1 MEIVTI
7 LIKQVFIMFVLMAIG
22 FVAYRKQILSNQ
34 GTKDIGKLLLNVA
47 IPMIVISNFC
57 VEKSAEKTAE
67 LFESALLSFLCMALS
82 VAFAYL
88 AYHKKDRIAEFSTAF
103 SNAGFIG
110 IPLVQAIFG
119 SGAVFYISVMI
130 VLINVLQ
137 WTYGVYT
144 ITDDKSVMDFKKIMK
159 NPLILSVGIGIV
171 IYFLNIRLPK
181 IAMDIISSISAINTP
196 LAMIVSGVYLAQS
209 DLLNAM
215 RKKDAW
221 LLSLSRLIVIPLIVM
236 LVFRFLPFGST
247 AMKLSIL
254 LAGACPV
261 GSNVAVFA
269 QQYDKDY
276 RKGVEYVCVSTLLS
290 ILALPL
296 VIFVANLLFK

>member
-57 VEKSAEKTAE
+57 VEKTAEKTAE
-67 LFESALLSFLCMALS
+67 LFESVLLSFLCMALS

-88 AYHKKDRIAEFSTAF
+88 VYHKKDRIAEFSAAF

-221 LLSLSRLIVIPLIVM
+221 LLSLARLIVIPLIVM

-276 RKGVEYVCVSTLLS
+276 RKGVEFVCVSTLLS

>member
-88 AYHKKDRIAEFSTAF
+88 AYHKKDRIAEFSAAF

-110 IPLVQAIFG
+110 FG
-119 SGAVFYISVMI
+119 SGNLWKRRGLLHF
-130 VLINVLQ
+130 
-137 WTYGVYT
+137 G
-144 ITDDKSVMDFKKIMK
+144 DDRF
-159 NPLILSVGIGIV
+159 NQCA
-171 IYFLNIRLPK
+171 
-181 IAMDIISSISAINTP
+181 AMD
-196 LAMIVSGVYLAQS
+196 V
-209 DLLNAM
+209 
-215 RKKDAW
+215 R
-221 LLSLSRLIVIPLIVM
+221 RL
-236 LVFRFLPFGST
+236 
-247 AMKLSIL
+247 
-254 LAGACPV
+254 
-261 GSNVAVFA
+261 
-269 QQYDKDY
+269 YDN
-276 RKGVEYVCVSTLLS
+276 G
-290 ILALPL
+290 
-296 VIFVANLLFK
+296 

>member
-88 AYHKKDRIAEFSTAF
+88 VYHKKDRIAEFSAAF

-119 SGAVFYISVMI
+119 SGAVFYISMMI
-130 VLINVLQ
+130 VLINMLQ

-221 LLSLSRLIVIPLIVM
+221 LLSLARLIVIPLIVM

>member
-67 LFESALLSFLCMALS
+67 LFES
-82 VAFAYL
+82 
-88 AYHKKDRIAEFSTAF
+88 FSAAF

-221 LLSLSRLIVIPLIVM
+221 LLSLARLIVIPLIVM
-236 LVFRFLPFGST
+236 LVFRFLPFGSN

>member
-88 AYHKKDRIAEFSTAF
+88 VYHKKDRIAEFSAAF

-296 VIFVANLLFK
+296 VIFIANLLFK

>member
-88 AYHKKDRIAEFSTAF
+88 VYHKKDRIAEFSAAF

-119 SGAVFYISVMI
+119 SGAVFYISMMI
-130 VLINVLQ
+130 VLINMLQ

-236 LVFRFLPFGST
+236 LVFRFLPFGGT

>member
-34 GTKDIGKLLLNVA
+34 GTKDIGKRLLNVA

-88 AYHKKDRIAEFSTAF
+88 AYHKKDRIAEFSAAF

-221 LLSLSRLIVIPLIVM
+221 LLSLARLIVIPLIVM

>member
-88 AYHKKDRIAEFSTAF
+88 AYHKKDRIAEFSAAF

-247 AMKLSIL
+247 ALVRL
-254 LAGACPV
+254 PDGREGELPAGSYTYRIPAPQRED
-261 GSNVAVFA
+261 SQAVTE
-269 QQYDKDY
+269 K
-276 RKGVEYVCVSTLLS
+276 
-290 ILALPL
+290 
-296 VIFVANLLFK
+296 

>member
-1 MEIVTI
+1 MEIVAI

-88 AYHKKDRIAEFSTAF
+88 AYHKKDRIAEFSAAF

>member
-88 AYHKKDRIAEFSTAF
+88 AYHKKDRIAEFSAAF

-296 VIFVANLLFK
+296 VIFVANLLFN

>member
-88 AYHKKDRIAEFSTAF
+88 VYHKKDRIAEFSAAF

-181 IAMDIISSISAINTP
+181 IAMDIISSISSINTP

-296 VIFVANLLFK
+296 VIFVANLLFN

>member
-88 AYHKKDRIAEFSTAF
+88 VYHKKDRIAEFSAAF

-236 LVFRFLPFGST
+236 LVFRFLPFGGT

-296 VIFVANLLFK
+296 VIFVANLLFN

>member
-34 GTKDIGKLLLNVA
+34 GTKDIGELLLNVA

-88 AYHKKDRIAEFSTAF
+88 AYHKKDRIAEFSAAF

-119 SGAVFYISVMI
+119 SGAVFYISMMI
-130 VLINVLQ
+130 VLINMLQ

-221 LLSLSRLIVIPLIVM
+221 LLSLARLIVIPLIVM

>member
-7 LIKQVFIMFVLMAIG
+7 LIKQVFIMFVLMAFG

-88 AYHKKDRIAEFSTAF
+88 AYHKKDRIAEFSAAF

-119 SGAVFYISVMI
+119 SGAVFYISMMI

-221 LLSLSRLIVIPLIVM
+221 LLSLARLIVIPLIVM

>member
-88 AYHKKDRIAEFSTAF
+88 AYHKKDRIAEFSAAF

-247 AMKLSIL
+247 AMRLSIL

>member
-1 MEIVTI
+1 MEIVAI

-57 VEKSAEKTAE
+57 VEKTAEKTAE

-88 AYHKKDRIAEFSTAF
+88 AYHKKDRIAEFSAAF

>member
-88 AYHKKDRIAEFSTAF
+88 AYHKKDRIAEFSAAF

-221 LLSLSRLIVIPLIVM
+221 LVSLSRLIVIPLIVM
-236 LVFRFLPFGST
+236 LVFRFLPFDST

>member
-88 AYHKKDRIAEFSTAF
+88 VYHKKDRIAEFSAAF

-119 SGAVFYISVMI
+119 SGAVFYISMMI
-130 VLINVLQ
+130 VLINMLQ

-221 LLSLSRLIVIPLIVM
+221 LLSLARLIVIPLIVM

-296 VIFVANLLFK
+296 VIFIANLLFK

>member
-88 AYHKKDRIAEFSTAF
+88 AYHKKDRIAEFSAAF

-181 IAMDIISSISAINTP
+181 IAMDIISSISSINTP

-221 LLSLSRLIVIPLIVM
+221 LLSLARLIVIPLIVM

>member
-34 GTKDIGKLLLNVA
+34 GTQDIGKLLLNVA

-88 AYHKKDRIAEFSTAF
+88 AYHKKDRIAEFSAAF

>member
-1 MEIVTI
+1 MEIVAI

-88 AYHKKDRIAEFSTAF
+88 AYHKKDRIAEFSAAF

-290 ILALPL
+290 ILTLPL
-296 VIFVANLLFK
+296 VIFVANLLFN

>member
-7 LIKQVFIMFVLMAIG
+7 LIKQVFIMFVLMAVG

-88 AYHKKDRIAEFSTAF
+88 AYHKKDRIAEFSAAF

-221 LLSLSRLIVIPLIVM
+221 LLSLARLIVIPLIVM

>member
-88 AYHKKDRIAEFSTAF
+88 VYHKKDRIAEFSAAF

-119 SGAVFYISVMI
+119 SGAVFYISMMI
-130 VLINVLQ
+130 VLINMLQ

-236 LVFRFLPFGST
+236 LVFRFLPFGGT

-290 ILALPL
+290 ILTLPL

>member
-88 AYHKKDRIAEFSTAF
+88 VYHKKDRIAEFSAAF

-221 LLSLSRLIVIPLIVM
+221 LLSLARLIVIPLIVM

>member
-88 AYHKKDRIAEFSTAF
+88 AYHKKDRIAEFSAAF

>member
-88 AYHKKDRIAEFSTAF
+88 AYHKKDRIAEFSAAF

-221 LLSLSRLIVIPLIVM
+221 LLSLSRLIMIPLIVM

-296 VIFVANLLFK
+296 VIFVANLLFN

>member
-88 AYHKKDRIAEFSTAF
+88 AYHKKDRIAEFSAAF

-119 SGAVFYISVMI
+119 SGAVFYISMMI

-236 LVFRFLPFGST
+236 LVFRFLPFGGT

>member
-57 VEKSAEKTAE
+57 VEKTAEKTAE

-88 AYHKKDRIAEFSTAF
+88 AYHKKDRIAEFSAAF

-171 IYFLNIRLPK
+171 IYSLNIRLPK
-181 IAMDIISSISAINTP
+181 IAMDIISSISSINTP

-221 LLSLSRLIVIPLIVM
+221 LLSLARLIVIPLIVM
-236 LVFRFLPFGST
+236 LVFRFLPFGGT

>member
-1 MEIVTI
+1 
-7 LIKQVFIMFVLMAIG
+7 MFVLMAIG

-88 AYHKKDRIAEFSTAF
+88 AYHKKDRIAEFSAAF

-221 LLSLSRLIVIPLIVM
+221 LLSLSRLIMIPLIVM

>member
-57 VEKSAEKTAE
+57 VEKTAEKTAE

-88 AYHKKDRIAEFSTAF
+88 VYHKKDRIAEFSAAF

-221 LLSLSRLIVIPLIVM
+221 LLSLARLIVIPLIVM

>member
-88 AYHKKDRIAEFSTAF
+88 AYHKKDRIAEFSAAF

-221 LLSLSRLIVIPLIVM
+221 LLSLARLIVIPLIVM

-296 VIFVANLLFK
+296 VIFIANLLFK

>member
-88 AYHKKDRIAEFSTAF
+88 AYHKKDRIAEFSAAF

-254 LAGACPV
+254 LASACPV

>member
-88 AYHKKDRIAEFSTAF
+88 AYHKKDRIAEFSAAF

-130 VLINVLQ
+130 VLINLLQ

-144 ITDDKSVMDFKKIMK
+144 MTDDKSVMDFKKIMK

-236 LVFRFLPFGST
+236 LVFRFLPFGGT